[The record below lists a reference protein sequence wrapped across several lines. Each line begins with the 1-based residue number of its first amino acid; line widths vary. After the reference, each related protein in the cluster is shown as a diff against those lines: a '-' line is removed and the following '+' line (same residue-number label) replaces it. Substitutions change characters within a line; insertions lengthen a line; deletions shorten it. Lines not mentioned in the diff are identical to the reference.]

1 VSPRIANEELLTEL
15 QQLAEE
21 LGETPTVTQV
31 QDKGEY
37 SSSTYQRR
45 FGSFKDALQAADL
58 TPNRF
63 DKASRTE
70 LEEEMRRVAEVVGHA
85 PTKKEMNEIGRISE
99 RTYLREYDGWLSARE
114 AAGLSGRLEQPNKR
128 NSIDELLS
136 ALLELAEDLG
146 RTPKARD
153 MDHYGDHAIQTYQ
166 NRFGSWNEA
175 LREAGL
181 EVVFD
186 PNTAEFEPY
195 YGENWLVQ
203 REKALE
209 RDDYECRVCG
219 LTNEKHQAAHDQSL
233 HVHHI
238 QPLRTFDEAEEANNI
253 ENLVVLCQSCHK
265 QWEGIPLQPE
275 RKRTG
280 ED

>member
-1 VSPRIANEELLTEL
+1 MSPRIANEELLTEL